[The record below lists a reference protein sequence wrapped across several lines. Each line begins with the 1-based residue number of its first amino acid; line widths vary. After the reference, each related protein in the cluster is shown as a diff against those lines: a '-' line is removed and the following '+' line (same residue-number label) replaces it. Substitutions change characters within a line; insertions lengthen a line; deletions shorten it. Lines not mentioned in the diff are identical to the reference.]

1 MVVVLEIHNQYRII
15 ELAVAEVDLHKLVL
29 NLQQEKEQKY
39 FLLKHY
45 LNHQFL
51 RLVEQEKSQ
60 VVEVEVLT
68 LQKVEVLVILILHP
82 QQELTD
88 LVAEE
93 DHVIMVVTL
102 GQRS

>member
-1 MVVVLEIHNQYRII
+1 VDE
-15 ELAVAEVDLHKLVL
+15 DLHKLVL

-39 FLLKHY
+39 FRLNQY

-68 LQKVEVLVILILHP
+68 LQKVVEHLILILHL

-88 LVAEE
+88 LVVVE
-93 DHVIMVVTL
+93 DHVTMVVTQDQQVVMVEFTL
-102 GQRS
+102 